1 MKLIKTKIKGAF
13 IVLDQFKEDSRG
25 AFCKFYNDEKFK
37 LKNLNFQSKEIYYNI
52 SNKNVIRGMH
62 FQIPPYDHSKLIKCI
77 YGEILDVILDIRKES
92 STYLKYDTI
101 NLKENDGKSIYLPSG
116 VAHGFLSLKEKTMV
130 LYNVSS
136 IYSPDHD
143 KGILW
148 NSFGLKWPCSS
159 PIISKRDQNFER
171 INLFKTPFL

>member
-92 STYLKYDTI
+92 SSYLKFDVI
-101 NLKENDGKSIYLPSG
+101 RLKENDSKSIFLPEG
-116 VAHGFLSLKEKTMV
+116 IAHGFLSLRDKTVV

-136 IYSPDHD
+136 VYNSEYD

-148 NSFGLKWPCSS
+148 SSFGFDWPCEN
-159 PIISKRDQNFER
+159 PILSNRDN
-171 INLFKTPFL
+171 NLQRMNEFKSTF